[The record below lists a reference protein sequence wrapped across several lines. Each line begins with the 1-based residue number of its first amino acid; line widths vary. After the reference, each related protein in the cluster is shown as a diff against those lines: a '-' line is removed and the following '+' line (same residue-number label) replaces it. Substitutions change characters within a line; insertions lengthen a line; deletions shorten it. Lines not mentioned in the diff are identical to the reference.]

1 MSPPDFKVH
10 RDVSMADT
18 DKIRIDMFQP
28 LLPLFHVVTNV
39 ETSGLSQQVP
49 ERQQYFALS

>member
-18 DKIRIDMFQP
+18 DKIHIDMFQP
-28 LLPLFHVVTNV
+28 LLPLFHIVTNV

-49 ERQQYFALS
+49 QRQQYFALS